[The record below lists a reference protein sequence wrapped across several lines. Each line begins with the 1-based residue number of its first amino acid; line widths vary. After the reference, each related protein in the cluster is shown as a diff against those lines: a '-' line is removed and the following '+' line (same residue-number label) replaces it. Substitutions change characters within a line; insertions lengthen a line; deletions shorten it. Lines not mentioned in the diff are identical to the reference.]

1 MKQKKTKPEIKIT
14 YISDTQKKI
23 RIGDICFVVESAYG
37 ETEIDEI
44 MTDYVAGQ
52 IKATGTADNK
62 IPAED

>member
-1 MKQKKTKPEIKIT
+1 MKQKNTKLEIT
-14 YISDTQKKI
+14 YISETQTEI
-23 RIGDICFVVESAYG
+23 RIGDVCFIVESAYG

>member
-1 MKQKKTKPEIKIT
+1 MKQKNTKPEIT
-14 YISDTQKKI
+14 YISETQKEI
-23 RIGDICFVVESAYG
+23 RIGDVCFIVESAYG

>member
-1 MKQKKTKPEIKIT
+1 MKQKNTKLEIT
-14 YISDTQKKI
+14 YISETQTEI

>member
-1 MKQKKTKPEIKIT
+1 MKQKNTKPEIT
-14 YISDTQKKI
+14 YICETQTEI
-23 RIGDICFVVESAYG
+23 RIGDICFIVESAFG

-62 IPAED
+62 ISTED